1 VQTGRSQASVPNLL
15 VEVTVFYLIASK
27 TLSSLRQA
35 SRAERLATV
44 QMHACDS
51 LTIGG
56 AA

>member
-1 VQTGRSQASVPNLL
+1 MQTGRSQAFVPNLL